1 MIIKINQLWGVQLNI
16 RVKNIRGPLIHY
28 VILNMEE
35 IFLHK
40 SLSELKG
47 LCKKLELK
55 RIGKSKDL
63 ISKDLVAFLNTEKG
77 RKKAEGIIPKDIL
90 DTYDNLILQQVST
103 APTGSLLKCICTSE
117 KGASIPCSKCNCYQH
132 LNCIGKNNKLLTYV
146 CTQCILEKINPLDY
160 PIELLIPP
168 FRSKEV
174 TAANILNNTVPEKYF
189 EYKIDR
195 KDMIEQGRGL
205 YQIQVR
211 SIRLDGVSFCM
222 SWPSKGLLI
231 VNEKIA
237 MRFETSNNPNAKKRR
252 DEPLNIT
259 TILHP
264 GKNTICIHQYND
276 PNIYC
281 VALYLIYRKSEERL
295 IEEIKCCNI
304 VTTEK
309 SKEFISKILRS
320 GDEEI
325 KSDSI
330 KFSLKCPIT
339 MTLMELPVRGIN
351 CNHVQCFNLGPY
363 IQLQRYSKVNR

>member
-1 MIIKINQLWGVQLNI
+1 
-16 RVKNIRGPLIHY
+16 
-28 VILNMEE
+28 
-35 IFLHK
+35 
-40 SLSELKG
+40 
-47 LCKKLELK
+47 
-55 RIGKSKDL
+55 
-63 ISKDLVAFLNTEKG
+63 
-77 RKKAEGIIPKDIL
+77 
-90 DTYDNLILQQVST
+90 
-103 APTGSLLKCICTSE
+103 
-117 KGASIPCSKCNCYQH
+117 
-132 LNCIGKNNKLLTYV
+132 
-146 CTQCILEKINPLDY
+146 
-160 PIELLIPP
+160 
-168 FRSKEV
+168 
-174 TAANILNNTVPEKYF
+174 
-189 EYKIDR
+189 
-195 KDMIEQGRGL
+195 MIEQGRGL